1 MGLMDLTTVGDAFK
15 NYGVL
20 VNTVECYNM
29 PGLSVNFPFVFLDSR
44 IAFTLLFIF
53 ISFLFAS
60 LPYHLKRLKLRLG
73 SCSAH
78 NEASWDTSLPL
89 WVQGRS

>member
-1 MGLMDLTTVGDAFK
+1 MDLMDLTTVGDAFK
-15 NYGVL
+15 DCGVL

-29 PGLSVNFPFVFLDSR
+29 PRLSVNFPFVFLDSR

-60 LPYHLKRLKLRLG
+60 LLYHHRRLKLRLE
-73 SCSAH
+73 SCSTLNA
-78 NEASWDTSLPL
+78 ASWDTSFPL